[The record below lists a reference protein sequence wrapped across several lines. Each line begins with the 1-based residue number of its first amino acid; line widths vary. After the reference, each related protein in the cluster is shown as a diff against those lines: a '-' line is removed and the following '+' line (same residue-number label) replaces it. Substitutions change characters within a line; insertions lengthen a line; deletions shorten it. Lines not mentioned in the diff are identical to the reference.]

1 MAEDQPDIWQAIAA
15 EIISMSE
22 ADQQMRMSRVW
33 DSTVDVRNTRRMK
46 VIVQQMGWPTRAK
59 VGAEA
64 SHRAWLLVQ
73 HADHDR
79 QFQEYCLALMK
90 AQGSN
95 EVSAADIA
103 YLEDRVR
110 VKSGQPQL
118 YATQFYVDA
127 AGAFGPGPIEDRDNV
142 DERRK
147 AVGLVSLAE
156 YMTVMQQMYQD
167 RIGQQ

>member
-1 MAEDQPDIWQAIAA
+1 MAADQADAWQAIAA
-15 EIISMSE
+15 EIFSMSE

-33 DSTVDVRNTRRMK
+33 DSTVDLRNTRRMK
-46 VIVQQMGWPTRAK
+46 EIVQQMGWPTRTK

-64 SHRAWLLVQ
+64 SHQAWLLVQ

-79 QFQEYCLALMK
+79 QFQEHCLALMK
-90 AQGSN
+90 AEALN

-118 YATQFYVDA
+118 YATQFFVA
-127 AGAFGPGPIEDRDNV
+127 ATGAFGPGPIEDPENV

-147 AVGLVSLAE
+147 AVGLGPLAE
-156 YMTVMQQMYQD
+156 YMTVMHQIYQD
-167 RIGQQ
+167 RS